1 MVAYPMRAA
10 LFAAGISL
18 FSAQSAS
25 AAILTF
31 TDPVLYE
38 ATVAGMG
45 RATESFDGL
54 SGASGAVITG
64 AASGAGLT
72 ISWSATSSGGVS
84 VSPFGGSPA
93 LTAGSGEALTL
104 SNFGVPTMG
113 ISGSFFGRN
122 GAPGA
127 TSLLLSVTLDDGT
140 SSVSLIDATTGF
152 IGIFT
157 NSAASFSSLTL
168 TPQAGSGSLAPVID
182 NLNFAVLPAPGA
194 LALLGL
200 AGIAR
205 SRRRG

>member
-1 MVAYPMRAA
+1 MVHRPLRVA
-10 LFAAGISL
+10 FCAAGISL
-18 FSAQSAS
+18 VAAQSAS

-72 ISWSATSSGGVS
+72 ISWSASSTGGVS

-93 LTAGSGEALTL
+93 LTAGSGAALTL

-140 SSVSLIDATTGF
+140 TSVSLIDATTGF
-152 IGIFT
+152 VGIFT
-157 NSAASFSSLTL
+157 NSGATFSSLTL
-168 TPQAGSGSLAPVID
+168 TPQSGSGSLAPVID

-194 LALLGL
+194 VALLGL
-200 AGIAR
+200 AGLAR

>member
-1 MVAYPMRAA
+1 MCIR
-10 LFAAGISL
+10 
-18 FSAQSAS
+18 
-25 AAILTF
+25 
-31 TDPVLYE
+31 D
-38 ATVAGMG
+38 
-45 RATESFDGL
+45 
-54 SGASGAVITG
+54 
-64 AASGAGLT
+64 
-72 ISWSATSSGGVS
+72 
-84 VSPFGGSPA
+84 
-93 LTAGSGEALTL
+93 
-104 SNFGVPTMG
+104 
-113 ISGSFFGRN
+113 RN

-157 NSAASFSSLTL
+157 NSGATFASLTL